1 MQEIADGS
9 ISKERLMKEY
19 EVVKSTLEYAR
30 EELDRVN
37 EECQRLRERVKQAEQ
52 HGHVSSEQVKSQ
64 YREKETQNEE
74 TIRQLRRQL
83 DEALFMVDKAKKE
96 EIGRAHV

>member
-37 EECQRLRERVKQAEQ
+37 E
-52 HGHVSSEQVKSQ
+52 
-64 YREKETQNEE
+64 
-74 TIRQLRRQL
+74 
-83 DEALFMVDKAKKE
+83 
-96 EIGRAHV
+96 

>member
-1 MQEIADGS
+1 
-9 ISKERLMKEY
+9 MKEY
-19 EVVKSTLEYAR
+19 EIVKSSYEYAK

-37 EECQRLRERVKQAEQ
+37 EECQRLRERLKHTEQ
-52 HGHVSSEQVKSQ
+52 HGQISNEQVKSI
-64 YREKETQNEE
+64 YREKEAQNEE

-96 EIGRAHV
+96 GEFNVGLIRGEN